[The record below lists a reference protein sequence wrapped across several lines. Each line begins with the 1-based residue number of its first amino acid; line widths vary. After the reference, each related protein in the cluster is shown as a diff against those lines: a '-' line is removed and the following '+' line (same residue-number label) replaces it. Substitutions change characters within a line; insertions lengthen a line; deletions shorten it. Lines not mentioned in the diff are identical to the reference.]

1 MNTLKERFHAQQERN
16 LEQYS
21 RWLPTWRT
29 RRVRRRMVVGWLA
42 GTMAMIAA
50 STVAGDPDS
59 TLLLV
64 WLGLM
69 LITVVFQ
76 LVNKV
81 LTNNVGERPARL
93 LDERELALRGRGS
106 YVGFLIAVW
115 GMVIVAVLLAL
126 TPLKELPFGPFV
138 VIMSL
143 AMLASGTPNALLCW
157 QLADDEPDP
166 IAEGDSRG

>member
-1 MNTLKERFHAQQERN
+1 MNTFRDRFHAQQERS

-21 RWLPTWRT
+21 RWLPTWRNHG
-29 RRVRRRMVVGWLA
+29 VRRRAVMSWLLA
-42 GTMAMIAA
+42 TPAMIAL
-50 STVAGDPDS
+50 STVAGDPGS
-59 TLLLV
+59 ALLLV

-69 LITVVFQ
+69 PITVVFQ
-76 LVNKV
+76 LVNNV

-106 YVGFLIAVW
+106 YVGFLVAVW

-126 TPLKELPFGPFV
+126 TPLKQLPFGPFV

-143 AMLASGTPNALLCW
+143 AMLASGTPNALLAW
-157 QLADDEPDP
+157 QLPDDEPDP

>member
-1 MNTLKERFHAQQERN
+1 MNTFKERYHAYQERSAWA
-16 LEQYS
+16 YS
-21 RWLPTWRT
+21 TWLPRWRNRRT
-29 RRVRRRMVVGWLA
+29 RRLTVVVWLVC
-42 GTMAMIAA
+42 
-50 STVAGDPDS
+50 TVAMLALSPFAGAPTLVFTVWMS
-59 TLLLV
+59 LFAITTLLQ
-64 WLGLM
+64 M
-69 LITVVFQ
+69 
-76 LVNKV
+76 VNKA
-81 LTNNVGERPARL
+81 LTNNIGERAARL
-93 LDERELALRGRGS
+93 LDERELALRGRSS